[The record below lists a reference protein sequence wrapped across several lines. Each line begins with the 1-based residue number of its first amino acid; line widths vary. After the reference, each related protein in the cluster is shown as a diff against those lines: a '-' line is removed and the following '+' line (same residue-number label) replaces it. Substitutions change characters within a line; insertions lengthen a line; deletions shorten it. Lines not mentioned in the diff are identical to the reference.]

1 MSISPQ
7 IFELIRQEVKRQQE
21 GLVMIASENY
31 ASEDS
36 LKAIGTPLSNKYS
49 EGYPGKRFYTGNQYI
64 DEIENLA
71 KFEALKMFN
80 LSDQEWTANVQPH
93 SGSSANIAVY
103 MGMLNPGDKLMG
115 SDLSQGGHLTHGSPV
130 NFSGKLF
137 NFAHYGVNETTHLL
151 DYDKI
156 EEIAI
161 AEQPKMIVCG
171 ATAYP
176 RTIDFARFRAIAD
189 KVGALLL
196 ADIAHIIGLII
207 AGVHPSPFPYADFV
221 TSTTHKTLSGPRSGF
236 VISKIQYA
244 PQIDKAIFPG
254 MQGGPLDNIIAA
266 KAICF
271 SEAQSEEF
279 KAKQIQTVKNC
290 QALAKKLMD
299 EGIKVITNG
308 TDNHLLLID
317 CRSVNLLGKEGANL
331 LAEANI
337 YTNFNTVPYDPAKP
351 FNPSGM
357 RMGTAA
363 LSTRGMKEEELEM
376 IGGWIAQILKNPED
390 KNLREEI
397 KTKVKELTLG
407 FPIYENFQ
415 I

>member
-171 ATAYP
+171 ATSYP
-176 RTIDFARFRAIAD
+176 RTIYFARFRAIAD

>member
-1 MSISPQ
+1 
-7 IFELIRQEVKRQQE
+7 
-21 GLVMIASENY
+21 MIASENY

-71 KFEALKMFN
+71 KSEALKMFN
-80 LSDQEWTANVQPH
+80 LSDQEWVANVQPH

-103 MGMLNPGDKLMG
+103 MGMLNVGDKLMG

-137 NFAHYGVNETTHLL
+137 NFAHYGVDENTHLL

-176 RTIDFARFRAIAD
+176 RTIDFARFRSIAD
-189 KVGALLL
+189 KVGALLM

-279 KAKQIQTVKNC
+279 KAKQKQTILNC
-290 QALAKKLMD
+290 QALARKLMD

-363 LSTRGMKEEELEM
+363 LSTRGMKEEELET

>member
-1 MSISPQ
+1 
-7 IFELIRQEVKRQQE
+7 
-21 GLVMIASENY
+21 MIASENY

-271 SEAQSEEF
+271 SEAQSEEI

>member
-71 KFEALKMFN
+71 KAEALKMFN
-80 LSDQEWTANVQPH
+80 LSDQEWATNVQPH

-103 MGMLNPGDKLMG
+103 MGTLNPGDKIMG

-137 NFAHYGVNETTHLL
+137 NFVHYGVDENTHLL

-156 EEIAI
+156 EAMAI

-176 RTIDFARFRAIAD
+176 RTIDFARFRSIAD
-189 KVGALLL
+189 KVGALLM

-290 QALAKKLMD
+290 QTLAKKLMD

-317 CRSVNLLGKEGANL
+317 CRSVNLLGKVGANL

-363 LSTRGMKEEELEM
+363 LSTRGMKEEELEI